1 MSISSISCIEDGG
14 ISTFDFSFALRACS
28 ASNTINTIN
37 TSLRFE
43 ARRAPCAKPKAR
55 TP

>member
-1 MSISSISCIEDGG
+1 MSCIEDGG
-14 ISTFDFSFALRACS
+14 ISTFDFYFALRACS
-28 ASNTINTIN
+28 ASNTIN